1 MADKKSYRMAARTQI
16 AEYLKNNADRAL
28 TVGDIM
34 KHLEKNSMDVNIS
47 TVYRYLGRLSE
58 EGTVNKYSA
67 DSGDVALYQFAQPAR
82 NCESH
87 LHLQCVKCGKV
98 IHLDCHFMDEINE
111 HIEEHHGF
119 SIICKGSILYGTCE
133 QCRNGE
139 K

>member
-1 MADKKSYRMAARTQI
+1 MADKKSYRTAARTQI

-28 TVGDIM
+28 TAGDIM

-67 DSGDVALYQFAQPAR
+67 DSGEVALYQFAQPAR

-111 HIEEHHGF
+111 HI
-119 SIICKGSILYGTCE
+119 
-133 QCRNGE
+133 
-139 K
+139 